1 MRKMLREW
9 RVEVA
14 HEALD
19 ALAGGTLAV
28 AEVVGDGRLQV
39 LAQHVHGAVDVVV
52 HLRADAQQEIVGG
65 FELLALAFADEF
77 VRLQFRERA
86 GAVFEERHPEQVLEV
101 AQAAAA
107 VLEVGLLH
115 GGRVAELGV
124 AVGLVLEAHRDVF
137 GYVAFDAFGRRGSC
151 WNLLE
156 QRLVARD
163 QPRLDQRGLGLHVAV
178 GDLDA
183 VLDAAHR
190 VADLQADVPQ
200 RVEHAVNDARQMRQR
215 AAAGRHLAG
224 CAGT

>member
-1 MRKMLREW
+1 MR
-9 RVEVA
+9 
-14 HEALD
+14 
-19 ALAGGTLAV
+19 
-28 AEVVGDGRLQV
+28 
-39 LAQHVHGAVDVVV
+39 AVDVVM

-65 FELLALAFADEF
+65 FQLLALALADEV
-77 VRLQFRERA
+77 VRLQFLERA
-86 GAVFEERHPEQVLEV
+86 GAVLEEGHPEQVLVV

-115 GGRVAELGV
+115 AGRVAELG
-124 AVGLVLEAHRDVF
+124 APRGLVGQRACAMYSSSCPSTHLPTSVF
-137 GYVAFDAFGRRGSC
+137 

-200 RVEHAVNDARQMRQR
+200 RIEHAVNDAGQVRQR
-215 AAAGRHLAG
+215 PVAAGDLAG